1 LQRRLAYKPI
11 AFELLPEKFTLTQ
24 LQLVY
29 EGILNKQLDKR
40 NFRKKMQNYGFL
52 KELDEVQTGVA
63 YRAARLYKLDKR
75 KFLKH
80 FQNTVAF

>member
-1 LQRRLAYKPI
+1 MNKP
-11 AFELLPEKFTLTQ
+11 
-24 LQLVY
+24 
-29 EGILNKQLDKR
+29 LDKR